1 MLMFVNVLMFHTNK
15 FAESIVTSDY
25 IVEFLIPRS
34 LLRRNTIKILK
45 RLSSYTCIYMY
56 FHSEVLYL
64 TKNHGIID
72 KNKYHRHQNRA

>member
-34 LLRRNTIKILK
+34 LLRRNQ

>member
-34 LLRRNTIKILK
+34 LLRRNQ
-45 RLSSYTCIYMY
+45 RLSRYTCIYMY
-56 FHSEVLYL
+56 FYSEVLYL